1 MKKFF
6 EYNQLKRKLIDQRK
20 IINLYINK
28 TQSKYNKK
36 NTIHRMTKTLTF

>member
-20 IINLYINK
+20 ILNLYISK
-28 TQSKYNKK
+28 TQSKYYKN
-36 NTIHRMTKTLTF
+36 NTIHRMTKTFTF